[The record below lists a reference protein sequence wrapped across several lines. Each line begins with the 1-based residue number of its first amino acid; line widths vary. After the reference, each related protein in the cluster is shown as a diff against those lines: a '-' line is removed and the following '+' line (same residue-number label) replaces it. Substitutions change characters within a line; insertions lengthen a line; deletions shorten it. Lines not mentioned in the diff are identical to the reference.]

1 MINQKHESQSIFNK
15 SWRGSAINDSR
26 KRNNTQPTLKS
37 TSSNPERINGDD
49 KDPDNMIERYKLGGR
64 PALEEVCYLSIGPVI
79 KSIFSIIE
87 STY

>member
-1 MINQKHESQSIFNK
+1 MNNNQSSTSHDVVQQSMIPEKT
-15 SWRGSAINDSR
+15 
-26 KRNNTQPTLKS
+26 NNTQPTSKS

-64 PALEEVCYLSIGPVI
+64 PALEELCHVSIGPVI